1 MKGEPMKRMITAFVL
16 LVAVAMAVGC
26 GRADNAQAAG
36 ADAIRNL
43 DSRWNADYAAKDT
56 ETLLGYYADDAV
68 LMGPGMAPAMGRE
81 SIRQTLRAM
90 VTDPALTLKF
100 RPARIE
106 VAQSGEIAYSQG
118 AYAMTMTD
126 AKTRQVVRTTAATHQ
141 VPPSA
146 RGTGRGSWTLRPRK
160 WLLAT
165 QFDHVPV
172 FLTNHP
178 ARRSAQ

>member
-43 DSRWNADYAAKDT
+43 ESRWNADYAAKDT

-126 AKTRQVVRTTAATHQ
+126 AKTRQVVQDHGSYVTTYRHQ
-141 VPPSA
+141 PD
-146 RGTGRGSWTLRPRK
+146 GSWK
-160 WLLAT
+160 AVMDIAT
-165 QFDHVPV
+165 SEVAPGDPNS
-172 FLTNHP
+172 TM
-178 ARRSAQ
+178 